1 MATSGFIHLL
11 KAEHAGTVYSSSQ
24 MKIKLCF
31 HAPLPKRNCP
41 HKWSSPA
48 TYRHYLRWA
57 AETWITADK
66 EMHIKTKK
74 GLYIPTAYVVC
85 WSQGKLQVVLYSCI
99 FERWPATTRMV
110 WCWEKNVFNTVMSFH
125 PLPVATVAQH
135 SNKTGISNFEKWWL
149 FFFFFSYNL
158 QKLHK
163 KWKRHKPSIR
173 SVSVSAPLIPYYMS
187 LSASYSLFISFPKR
201 PIVIIIPIHL
211 S

>member
-149 FFFFFSYNL
+149 FFFFLVTIFKNFT
-158 QKLHK
+158 KNENGIN
-163 KWKRHKPSIR
+163 P
-173 SVSVSAPLIPYYMS
+173 VSGVSACQLPSYHITCHFQHPTPY
-187 LSASYSLFISFPKR
+187 LSPSPR
-201 PIVIIIPIHL
+201 GQ
-211 S
+211 